1 MSAAGTSIRTLEEA
15 HTGAF
20 EATESFARHLD
31 AIDPLRAFADEF
43 LHPKGPFNG
52 RALYFCGHSLGLQP
66 RGVRTILDE
75 ELEEWATRAV
85 VGHRKARRPWYDYH
99 LRARDGLARVVG
111 AQPEEVVAM
120 NGLTTNLHLLMLSF
134 HRPEGARRRL
144 LMEKP
149 AFPSD
154 TYAVKTHLRAR
165 GFDPAED
172 LVEVSPRE
180 GEEFLRTEDVV
191 AAIEREGDRLCST
204 MLAGVDFLTGTRLD
218 IPAVVEAAHRVGATA
233 GFDLAHAAGN
243 VPLELHDWNADWA
256 AWCHYKYMNSGP
268 GAVAGAFVHKR
279 HARSDLPRFAGW
291 WGNEHETRFKMQL
304 IPEFVPVAGADGW
317 QLSNP
322 PILALAP
329 LLASLELFD
338 RAGMDRLRLKSRV
351 LTGWLEWLLRE
362 VHGDEVQVATPAD
375 VERRGAQLSLRFP
388 KVDARAVHTT
398 LAAAGAIV
406 DFREPDVIRIAPA
419 PFYNSFLDVWRFVD
433 MLGPAFEGAHGIE
446 VVGGF
451 H

>member
-1 MSAAGTSIRTLEEA
+1 MSARASIASLEEA
-15 HTGAF
+15 HVGAF
-20 EATESFARHLD
+20 EAGEAFARHLD
-31 AIDPLRAFADEF
+31 SIDPLRGLAEEF
-43 LHPKGPFNG
+43 LHPPGPFDG
-52 RALYFCGHSLGLQP
+52 RRLYFCGHSLGLQP
-66 RGVRTILDE
+66 RRTRSILEE
-75 ELEEWATRAV
+75 ELEEWATLGV
-85 VGHRKARRPWYDYH
+85 EGHRKARRPWFDYH
-99 LRARDGLARVVG
+99 LHAREGLARVVG
-111 AQPEEVVAM
+111 AKPEEVVAM

-134 HRPEGARRRL
+134 HRPSGARRRL

-165 GFDPAED
+165 GLDPSD

-180 GEEFLRTEDVV
+180 GEEGLRTEDLV
-191 AAIEREGDRLCST
+191 AAIEREGEALSSV

-218 IPAVVEAAHRVGATA
+218 VEAVTRAAHRVGATA

-243 VPLELHDWNADWA
+243 VPLRLHDWGADWA

-268 GAVAGAFVHKR
+268 GAIAGAFVHER
-279 HARSDLPRFAGW
+279 HAETNLPRFAGW
-291 WGNEHETRFKMQL
+291 WGNEPATRFRMQL
-304 IPEFVPVAGADGW
+304 IPEFHPVAGADGW

-338 RAGMDRLRLKSRV
+338 RAGMDRLRAKSRV
-351 LTGWLEWLLRE
+351 LTGYLHWLLRE
-362 VHGDEVQVATPAD
+362 RRGDEVMVVTPTD
-375 VERRGAQLSLRFP
+375 PERRGAQLSLRFP
-388 KVDARAVHTT
+388 RVDARAVVMT
-398 LAAAGAIV
+398 LRSAGAVV
-406 DFREPDVIRIAPA
+406 DFREPDLIRVAPTA
-419 PFYNSFLDVWRFVD
+419 LYNSFLDAWRLVEI
-433 MLGPAFEGAHGIE
+433 LGPALRGAHAVE